1 MLNQIIRGALGERAG
16 ARTEV
21 AWPAIDVISLMHST
35 YSVFH
40 KCAYSYRFFRSIIAA
55 IFCDTFRYTTIKHD
69 NMHFLVQQE

>member
-35 YSVFH
+35 YTALVFFTSVPRKFLLFLLP
-40 KCAYSYRFFRSIIAA
+40 FFSEYHRRDILRYVSIYY
-55 IFCDTFRYTTIKHD
+55 DKTR
-69 NMHFLVQQE
+69 